1 MQLYDEKDLDRMTKT
16 SRVLRWR
23 LRRLGKLGFCV
34 IGGRIRY
41 TEQHI
46 KDLIERCERPTKAKE
61 KELKGGGHE

>member
-1 MQLYDEKDLDRMTKT
+1 MQLYNEKDLDKITKT

-23 LRRLGKLGFCV
+23 LRRQGKLGFCL

-46 KDLIERCERPTKAKE
+46 KDLIELCEKPAKIKE
-61 KELKGGGHE
+61 KGQQ